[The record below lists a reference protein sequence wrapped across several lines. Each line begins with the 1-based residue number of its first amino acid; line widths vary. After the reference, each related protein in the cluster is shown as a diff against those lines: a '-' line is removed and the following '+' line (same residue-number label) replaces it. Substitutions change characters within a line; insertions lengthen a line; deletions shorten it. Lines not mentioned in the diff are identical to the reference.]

1 MRSGRLAPA
10 EAVNDKP
17 QEQYYQK
24 HPDEGRPGAGFK
36 NGADGVAAAKREG

>member
-1 MRSGRLAPA
+1 MGSVRLAPA

-24 HPDEGRPGAGFK
+24 HADKGRPGASFK